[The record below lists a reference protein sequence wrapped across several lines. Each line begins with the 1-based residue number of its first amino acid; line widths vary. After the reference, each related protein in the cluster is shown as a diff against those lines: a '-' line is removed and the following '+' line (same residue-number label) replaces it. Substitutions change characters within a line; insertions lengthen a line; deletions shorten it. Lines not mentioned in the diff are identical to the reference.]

1 VNLNE
6 LIESGHFPKVY
17 DPNRRI
23 PDDIFNKLLRFIYS
37 IPTSVNA
44 QSTHYLVASTPESRS
59 RIADH
64 MGEGFEFN
72 VPKIRNA
79 SHVIALATRETL
91 SNEYL
96 DELHAKE
103 VADRKFPNQVLADQ
117 WKATV
122 RMWIDLH
129 RYDVKDLQHWMEK
142 QTYLA
147 LGMSL
152 MAAEELGIHASP
164 LEGFD
169 SRTLDAELGLRE
181 KGFTVTVLLVL
192 GYRDES
198 DFYAKS
204 PKSRLPMDRH
214 FTFLK

>member
-1 VNLNE
+1 MNLNK
-6 LIESGHFPKVY
+6 LIECGHFPKVY

-23 PDDIFNKLLRFIYS
+23 PDDIVDTLLKFIYS

-44 QSTHYLVASTPESRS
+44 QTTHYLVASTPESRL
-59 RIADH
+59 RIAQH

-72 VPKIRNA
+72 VPKVRDA
-79 SHVIALATRETL
+79 SHVIVLATRETL

-103 VADRKFPNQVLADQ
+103 VADGKFPTDALAEQ

-152 MAAEELGIHASP
+152 MAAEELGINASP
-164 LEGFD
+164 LEGFN
-169 SRTLDAELGLRE
+169 SRVLDAELGLRE
-181 KGFTVTVLLVL
+181 KGFTSTVLLAL
-192 GYRDES
+192 GYRDGN
-198 DFYAKS
+198 DFYAKT

>member
-91 SNEYL
+91 SNE
-96 DELHAKE
+96 
-103 VADRKFPNQVLADQ
+103 
-117 WKATV
+117 
-122 RMWIDLH
+122 
-129 RYDVKDLQHWMEK
+129 
-142 QTYLA
+142 
-147 LGMSL
+147 
-152 MAAEELGIHASP
+152 
-164 LEGFD
+164 
-169 SRTLDAELGLRE
+169 
-181 KGFTVTVLLVL
+181 
-192 GYRDES
+192 
-198 DFYAKS
+198 
-204 PKSRLPMDRH
+204 
-214 FTFLK
+214 

>member
-1 VNLNE
+1 MNLNE

-122 RMWIDLH
+122 RRRIDLH
-129 RYDVKDLQHWMEK
+129 RYDVKDLQHWMENK
-142 QTYLA
+142 P
-147 LGMSL
+147 
-152 MAAEELGIHASP
+152 I
-164 LEGFD
+164 
-169 SRTLDAELGLRE
+169 
-181 KGFTVTVLLVL
+181 
-192 GYRDES
+192 
-198 DFYAKS
+198 
-204 PKSRLPMDRH
+204 SRLV
-214 FTFLK
+214 